1 MPPWACG
8 RVNETRRCVVRRVL
22 VVANQTL
29 PGRALRDALDSHVA
43 AGPVCFHVV
52 VPATAP
58 AHGLVYTEAAA
69 RREAQARLDTFVA
82 ELTGQGIEVTGKV
95 GDLHPVYAISD
106 VLRTRRFDEL
116 LISTLPAHVSKWLHQ
131 DLPRRAAREFGL
143 PVRHVISEPTR
154 ADRHHRAPA
163 S

>member
-1 MPPWACG
+1 
-8 RVNETRRCVVRRVL
+8 VRRVL

-29 PGRALRDALDSHVA
+29 PGRALRDAVDSYAA

-58 AHGLVYTEAAA
+58 AHGLVYTEATA
-69 RREAQARLDTFVA
+69 RREAQGRLDTFVA
-82 ELTGQGIEVTGKV
+82 ELIGLGIDVTGEV
-95 GDLHPVYAISD
+95 GDLHPMYAISD

-116 LISTLPAHVSKWLHQ
+116 WISTLPAHLSKWLHQ

-143 PVRHVISEPTR
+143 PIRHVVSEPARTARHHPTR
-154 ADRHHRAPA
+154 AT
-163 S
+163 